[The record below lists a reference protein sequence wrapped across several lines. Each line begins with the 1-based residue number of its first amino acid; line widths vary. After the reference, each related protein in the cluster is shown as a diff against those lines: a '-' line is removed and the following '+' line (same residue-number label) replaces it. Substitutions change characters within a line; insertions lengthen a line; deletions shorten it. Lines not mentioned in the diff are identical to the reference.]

1 MNAAPRQAART
12 RVAPH
17 PAPTVPT
24 ARDHRAPHDSR
35 GGPPTPRYDARVR
48 RDLRPGL
55 IVPTLLAV
63 SAFGPACSGD
73 DEPPTTDPTA
83 TSAPLT
89 TGPAP
94 TTGETG
100 GETTAADTTDAP
112 TTATT
117 GETGSTTATTTTDT
131 TGGDTTTGGE
141 LPDCDPYPDEAAC
154 EAAEGCTWFFETGAC
169 IIDCSLLTDE
179 ATCDA
184 AMICFWGGDTCF
196 PPI

>member
-1 MNAAPRQAART
+1 M
-12 RVAPH
+12 
-17 PAPTVPT
+17 
-24 ARDHRAPHDSR
+24 
-35 GGPPTPRYDARVR
+35 R

-100 GETTAADTTDAP
+100 GETSGDTTVAP